1 MNGTGKTY
9 KLDCDIPPGVL
20 IGESLLFIIRV
31 LFTLGLG
38 LPFALFQMAKVIM
51 RHTTVIER

>member
-1 MNGTGKTY
+1 MNGTGKTSY

-38 LPFALFQMAKVIM
+38 LPFALFQMAKD
-51 RHTTVIER
+51 